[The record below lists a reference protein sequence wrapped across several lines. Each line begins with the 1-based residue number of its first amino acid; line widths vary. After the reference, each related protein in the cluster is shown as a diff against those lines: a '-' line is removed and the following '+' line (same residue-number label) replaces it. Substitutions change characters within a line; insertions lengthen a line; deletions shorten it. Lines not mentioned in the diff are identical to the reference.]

1 MSQVRVNLYPHNPPP
16 LHITNRGKEGRMR
29 TLRREVE
36 SEDNP
41 VIGVAVRL
49 VFAVLLIAFVLRL
62 SVRHEP
68 EYDEVEG
75 HPIGI

>member
-1 MSQVRVNLYPHNPPP
+1 MKTPKQ
-16 LHITNRGKEGRMR
+16 
-29 TLRREVE
+29 RED
-36 SEDNP
+36 EDNP
-41 VIGVAVRL
+41 VVGVAVRL